1 MAVLTTS
8 RWSVN
13 PGQQQTCLAL
23 LSRAKCIHQRLG
35 AKVRIWS
42 DAEIVSYSVEYP
54 NMEAFGR
61 FMNALMTDSEWL
73 RLGES
78 ALARD
83 FSARLLGQ
91 SLDTEVAV

>member
-1 MAVLTTS
+1 MRNERRLKPLETKK
-8 RWSVN
+8 
-13 PGQQQTCLAL
+13 L
-23 LSRAKCIHQRLG
+23 LFT
-35 AKVRIWS
+35 
-42 DAEIVSYSVEYP
+42 YSVEYP